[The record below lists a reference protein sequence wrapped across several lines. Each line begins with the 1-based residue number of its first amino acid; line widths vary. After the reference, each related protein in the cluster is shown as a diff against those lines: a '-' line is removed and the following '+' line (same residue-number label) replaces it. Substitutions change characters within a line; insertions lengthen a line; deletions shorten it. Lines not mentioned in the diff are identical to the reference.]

1 MPARRFT
8 LAEIRHLL
16 DREQGDPWRAFNGI
30 GVPDGQA
37 PPEIAA
43 DMAQAN
49 ELIRHLNEVFGRI
62 GDACGY
68 DFEEEN

>member
-1 MPARRFT
+1 MSRRFT
-8 LAEIRHLL
+8 LIEIRHLL
-16 DREQGDPWRAFNGI
+16 DRESGDPWRAFNNI

-37 PPEIAA
+37 PTEIAA

-49 ELIRHLNEVFGRI
+49 ELIRQLNAVFGRI
-62 GDACGY
+62 GEACGY